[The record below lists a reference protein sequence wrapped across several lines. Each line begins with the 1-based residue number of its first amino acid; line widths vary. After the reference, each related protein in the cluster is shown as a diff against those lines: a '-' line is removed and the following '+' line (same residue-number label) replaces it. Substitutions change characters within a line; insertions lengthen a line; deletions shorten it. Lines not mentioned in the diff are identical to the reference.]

1 MLVFMS
7 SFTAGQTAESA
18 EIFEI
23 AVIFMTL
30 NFSAPPVLQVKSDCR
45 NLFMAGTSVWIEQW

>member
-1 MLVFMS
+1 MLIRMS
-7 SFTAGQTAESA
+7 SITTAHAAESA

-30 NFSAPPVLQVKSDCR
+30 NFRAPASSPGQK
-45 NLFMAGTSVWIEQW
+45 